1 MIETLA
7 LLFTYLI
14 GCSTGIYFA
23 SQYDKHINKRIKCNN
38 CCDDNIKYCKDKKKE
53 NYESFVKKH
62 YKKKK

>member
-38 CCDDNIKYCKDKKKE
+38 CCDDNIKHCKDKEKKE
-53 NYESFVKKH
+53 NYESFIKKH
-62 YKKKK
+62 YKK